1 MKVVFIIADSLR
13 ADAPGYAGSGGETP
27 YLDSL
32 AAGGAWFSE
41 AFASG
46 AWTIPSILSMLTGAL
61 PHRIG
66 VARWRH
72 PFPKRRPTLLTAFA
86 DAGFEVRAFHPY
98 PTWGFVNTPGA
109 GIVGDSQEP
118 ETVTDALRDG
128 SRDGLFLIHHWWT
141 HLPYL
146 DSRLPL
152 AQWHAACDFTL
163 ESLNRHPARIAPTV
177 ERSYRRSVSF
187 FSESLLPRY
196 MEAAASGGGDVLLVV
211 TGDHGETWGRSLP
224 KGRRIENVYDLHGRW
239 IADETIRIPLLFW
252 GRGAGGAIPARA
264 AIPGFARGVDV
275 GATIAQLAGIPWPG
289 KAPQQSGPE
298 VYDAGIGNAG
308 EGLEIAGRSL
318 APMLL
323 EGGPAPSEDALTVTT
338 QNAHVPNTYP
348 ETGRE
353 TWRTFGLRSRR
364 GWFVWDGIDGTRR
377 FSPLGGEEEAS
388 PSEQDAV
395 WERLA
400 AQWNG
405 AQDPG
410 ALIPDPDLAR
420 LRGVAPDESARTEQR
435 LRTLGYLD

>member
-1 MKVVFIIADSLR
+1 MKVVFVIADSLR

-61 PHRIG
+61 PHEIG

-72 PFPKRRPTLLTAFA
+72 PFPERRPTLLTAFA

-118 ETVTDALRDG
+118 EAVIAALRG
-128 SRDGLFLIHHWWT
+128 GARDGLTLIHHWWT

-146 DSRLPL
+146 DRRLPL

-163 ESLNRHPARIAPTV
+163 ESLNRHPARIAATV
-177 ERSYRRSVSF
+177 ERSYRRSVRF

-196 MEAAASGGGDVLLVV
+196 VEAAAAGGGDVLLVV

-224 KGRRIENVYDLHGRW
+224 QGRRIENVYDLHGRW

-252 GRGAGGAIPARA
+252 GRGSAGAIPVRA
-264 AIPGFARGVDV
+264 AIPGFARGVDI
-275 GATIAQLAGIPWPG
+275 GATIAGLAGVPWPG
-289 KAPQQSGPE
+289 EAPSIRGPE
-298 VYDAGIGNAG
+298 VYDAGPGAAG
-308 EGLEIAGRSL
+308 GGEDAAGRSL
-318 APMLL
+318 APALL
-323 EGGPAPSEDALTVTT
+323 DGGPAPSEDVLTVTS
-338 QNAHVPNTYP
+338 QNAHVPNTFP

-353 TWRTFGLRSRR
+353 TWRTFGLRDRR
-364 GWFVWDGIDGTRR
+364 GWFVWDGFDGTRQ
-377 FSPLGGEEEAS
+377 FCPLGEGTGAPPAER
-388 PSEQDAV
+388 DAV
-395 WERLA
+395 FERLA
-400 AQWNG
+400 AQWD
-405 AQDPG
+405 AARDPG
-410 ALIPDPDLAR
+410 PLIPDSDLAR
-420 LRGVAPDESARTEQR
+420 LRRVAPDESARAEER